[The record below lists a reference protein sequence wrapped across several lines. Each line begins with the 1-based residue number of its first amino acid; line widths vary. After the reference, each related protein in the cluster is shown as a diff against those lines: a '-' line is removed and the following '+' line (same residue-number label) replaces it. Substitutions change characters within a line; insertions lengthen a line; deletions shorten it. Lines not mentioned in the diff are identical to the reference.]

1 MQPVSKTT
9 RFPLLASGSLPA
21 LALLF
26 LATTA
31 IVPGC
36 DSKPAPAGPPATSA
50 QREPVPVATA
60 TPVPANFPL
69 LVETVGTLF
78 GQEESTVSAK
88 VEGRVIAVHAD
99 LGDHVLP
106 DQPLANLDPT
116 DFQLI
121 IDQRRSAL
129 TEVLARLGLPELPT
143 ADFDPATVP
152 TVQRAQV
159 QQANAKARLDR
170 ARQLFDE
177 VPPLISTQD
186 FADIETQLAVAVRD
200 HDVAVLE
207 ARATLATARARQAD
221 VASAQQ
227 QLADTTLRAPPPPT
241 ATGTAPLKWSVARR
255 MANLGD
261 LARPGSPMFQL
272 VIDDP
277 VKLRAASPERFS
289 SLIRVGQPADITV
302 DGSDQPH
309 RGTISR
315 VSPVVDRDSR
325 TFEVEI
331 TLPNPSR
338 QLRPGSFARAK
349 ITVGTR
355 DDVVSLPASALQQFA
370 GVTRVFSITPD
381 GKAKAHSIQ
390 LLSQSKDTIELAAS
404 ELNDAT
410 AIIVSNVSKLADA
423 VPVRIATQSIDQ
435 PATRP
440 AGDTAPRQ

>member
-1 MQPVSKTT
+1 MQPVSKTS
-9 RFPLLASGSLPA
+9 RFPLLPSGSLPA

-26 LATTA
+26 LATTT
-31 IVPGC
+31 ILPGC
-36 DSKPAPAGPPATSA
+36 ETKPTPSGAPAPK
-50 QREPVPVATA
+50 REPIPVTTA
-60 TPVPANFPL
+60 SPLPANFPL

-106 DQPLANLDPT
+106 DQPLASLDPT

-129 TEVLARLGLPELPT
+129 TEVLAKLGLPELPT
-143 ADFDPATVP
+143 GDFDPATVP

-200 HDVAVLE
+200 HDVAVLD

-241 ATGTAPLKWSVARR
+241 PSSPAATSPAAAGTAPLKWSVARR

-349 ITVGTR
+349 ITVGSR

-381 GKAKAHSIQ
+381 GKAKAHTIQ
-390 LLSQSKDTIELAAS
+390 LLSQNKDTIQLTAS
-404 ELNDAT
+404 ALDGAT
-410 AIIVSNVSKLADA
+410 SIIISNVSKLADA
-423 VPVRIATQSIDQ
+423 VPVSQSASSTQ
-435 PATRP
+435 P
-440 AGDTAPRQ
+440 